1 MRNLKPLACCLP
13 GLAGLAMMAMIP
25 SQASAQAPMTKA
37 SAGRKECGVAAQT
50 QRVALLIGNGG
61 YDGADWDGL
70 ANAPNDVDRLCS
82 VFAEAGFRVIRL
94 VDVDAAAARKAVDE
108 FAALSATA
116 DTALIYYAGH
126 GFEFGGENYL
136 VPVDAP
142 RLASKNGLAEHFLPL
157 DALMGAARAKR
168 FNLFFLDACRSFDAV
183 VELTDLDPGG
193 RDGAV
198 STIGLPR
205 GGKGVVFYSTVK
217 GSPALDDAPPEA
229 DAISPFAAAI
239 AKYSATPGLELDQYL
254 KIVARDVEERT
265 RPVIDPAQYP
275 VRYGQFRE
283 DFFLMPL
290 ELHTN
295 VGAAAAS
302 PPPAPEGA
310 AKPHTPPSRPPSASI
325 RARTGAIR
333 GAPGALLMA
342 MPQAVNLLASYT
354 LDRLGTEDEPYLVAD
369 LLTQASVPA
378 LVSAAQTRNDPVA
391 QYLLG
396 YMFEFGVGVSKDLV
410 AARSWLEKSAAQG
423 HPAGQL
429 ELGYFL
435 RAHAPTETARARELY
450 ELAAAQ
456 DYAKAK
462 SHLGDLLIIEAR
474 GERDPAKVAALKDR
488 ARTLFE
494 QAAAKGHPF
503 AMFALGAHI
512 GDTDTAS
519 KMLNAVA
526 ARGNREGDHWLC
538 ELEYFRNTLSS
549 AEAERH
555 CTRGASGGFAGSQ
568 FLQARRYADG
578 LGVPKS
584 PREAD
589 YWARLALSHKELDPG
604 RRAVLASV
612 VIPERATP

>member
-1 MRNLKPLACCLP
+1 MGKPKSLGHFL
-13 GLAGLAMMAMIP
+13 LAGAALALVALAP
-25 SQASAQAPMTKA
+25 SLASAQTPAAKIG
-37 SAGRKECGVAAQT
+37 AGRKECGAAAQT

-70 ANAPNDVDRLCS
+70 ANAPNDVERLCG
-82 VFAEAGFRVIRL
+82 VFAKAGFRVIRL
-94 VDVDAAAARKAVDE
+94 VDVDAVTARRAVEE
-108 FAALSATA
+108 FATLSAAA

-290 ELHTN
+290 EAGSPDDS
-295 VGAAAAS
+295 VAS
-302 PPPAPEGA
+302 PGAPAPQ
-310 AKPHTPPSRPPSASI
+310 RP

-333 GAPGALLMA
+333 SAPGALLMA
-342 MPQAVNLLASYT
+342 MPQTVNLLAGYT

-369 LLTQASVPA
+369 LLTKASVPA
-378 LVSAAQTRNDPVA
+378 LVSAAQANNDPVA

-396 YMFEFGVGVSKDLV
+396 YMFEFGVGVPRDLA
-410 AARSWLEKSAAQG
+410 AARTWLERSAAQG
-423 HPAGQL
+423 HPAGEL
-429 ELGYFL
+429 ELGYYL
-435 RAHAPTETARARELY
+435 RAHAPEEAARARELY
-450 ELAAAQ
+450 EMAAAQ

-462 SHLGDLLIIEAR
+462 SHLGDLLIVESR
-474 GERDPAKVAALKDR
+474 GERDPVKVAALKER
-488 ARTLFE
+488 ARSLFQ
-494 QAAAKGHPF
+494 QAADKGHPF

-512 GDTDTAS
+512 GDAATAS
-519 KMLNAVA
+519 AMLDALA
-526 ARGNREGDHWLC
+526 AKGNREGDHWLC
-538 ELEYFRNTLSS
+538 ELAYFRNDLAS
-549 AEAERH
+549 ADAVRH
-555 CTRGASGGFAGSQ
+555 CMRGASGGFAGSQ

-578 LGVPKS
+578 LGVPRS

-604 RRAVLASV
+604 RRAVLASIV
-612 VIPERATP
+612 LPERATP

>member
-1 MRNLKPLACCLP
+1 MGKRKSLGHFLRAGAALALV
-13 GLAGLAMMAMIP
+13 ASMP
-25 SQASAQAPMTKA
+25 SVASAQAPETRP
-37 SAGRKECGVAAQT
+37 SAGRKECGAASES

-70 ANAPNDVDRLCS
+70 NNAANDVERLCD
-82 VFAEAGFRVIRL
+82 VFAKAGFRVIRL
-94 VDVDAAAARKAVDE
+94 VDVNAATARKAVDE
-108 FAALSATA
+108 FSALSATA
-116 DTALIYYAGH
+116 DTALVYYAGH

-142 RLASKNGLAEHFLPL
+142 RFASKNGLAEHFLPL
-157 DALMGAARAKR
+157 DALMGAARARR

-193 RDGAV
+193 RDGTV

-265 RPVIDPAQYP
+265 RPIIDPAQYP

-290 ELHTN
+290 ELQTN
-295 VGAAAAS
+295 VGAAPAS
-302 PPPAPEGA
+302 PSPAPEPGA
-310 AKPHTPPSRPPSASI
+310 VKGHTPPSRPPSASI

-378 LVSAAQTRNDPVA
+378 LVSAAQARNDPVA

-410 AARSWLEKSAAQG
+410 AARGWLEKSAAQG

-488 ARTLFE
+488 ARTLFG

-519 KMLNAVA
+519 TMLNALA
-526 ARGNREGDHWLC
+526 AKGNREGDHWLC
-538 ELEYFRNTLSS
+538 ELAYFRNELAS

-578 LGVPKS
+578 LGVPRSAK
-584 PREAD
+584 EAD

-604 RRAVLASV
+604 RRGVLASIV
-612 VIPERATP
+612 LPD

>member
-1 MRNLKPLACCLP
+1 MGKAKSLGRYLLA
-13 GLAGLAMMAMIP
+13 AAVLAMGAVNP
-25 SQASAQAPMTKA
+25 SMVIAQTPATKA
-37 SAGRKECGVAAQT
+37 STGRKECGAAAQT

-70 ANAPNDVDRLCS
+70 NNAANDVERLCD
-82 VFAEAGFRVIRL
+82 VFAQAGFRVIRL
-94 VDVDAAAARKAVDE
+94 VDVDAAAARKAVEE
-108 FAALSATA
+108 FAALSASA

-290 ELHTN
+290 PAGRAQNPVTPPPGA
-295 VGAAAAS
+295 VIGGIAGGAA
-302 PPPAPEGA
+302 PP
-310 AKPHTPPSRPPSASI
+310 I
-325 RARTGAIR
+325 RSRTGAVR
-333 GAPGALLMA
+333 GTPGALLMM
-342 MPQAVNLLASYT
+342 MPQTMNLLAGFT
-354 LDRLGTEDEPYLVAD
+354 LERLGTEDEPYLVAD
-369 LLTQASVPA
+369 LLTRSNAPSIIA
-378 LVSAAQTRNDPVA
+378 AAQTHDDPVA

-396 YMFEFGVGVSKDLV
+396 YMFEFGVGLPRDLV
-410 AARSWLEKSAAQG
+410 AARTWLEKSAAQG

-435 RAHAPTETARARELY
+435 RAHAPQEAARARELY

-462 SHLGDLLIIEAR
+462 SHLGDLLIVEAR
-474 GERDPAKVAALKDR
+474 GERDPAKVAALKER
-488 ARTLFE
+488 ARGLFQ
-494 QAAAKGHPF
+494 QAADKGHPF

-512 GDTDTAS
+512 GDTATAMT
-519 KMLNAVA
+519 MLNALA
-526 ARGNREGDHWLC
+526 AKGNREGDHWLC
-538 ELEYFRNTLSS
+538 ELEYYRTTLAS

-578 LGVPKS
+578 LGVPRS

-604 RRAVLASV
+604 RRAVLASIV
-612 VIPERATP
+612 LPERATP

>member
-1 MRNLKPLACCLP
+1 MRKAKSLGRYL
-13 GLAGLAMMAMIP
+13 LAGAALAMMAIVP
-25 SQASAQAPMTKA
+25 SGASAQAPATKP
-37 SAGRKECGVAAQT
+37 SAGRKECGAAAQT

-70 ANAPNDVDRLCS
+70 DNAANDVERLCD
-82 VFAEAGFRVIRL
+82 VFAQAGFRVIRL
-94 VDVDAAAARKAVDE
+94 VDVNAAAARRAVDE
-108 FAALSATA
+108 FASLSASA

-142 RLASKNGLAEHFLPL
+142 RYASKNGLAEHFLPL

-193 RDGAV
+193 RDGSV
-198 STIGLPR
+198 GTIGLPR

-229 DAISPFAAAI
+229 DEISPFAAAI

-290 ELHTN
+290 ASQALAPQPQ
-295 VGAAAAS
+295 GAA
-302 PPPAPEGA
+302 GA
-310 AKPHTPPSRPPSASI
+310 ADAQNRTPPTRPAAAP

-333 GAPGALLMA
+333 SAPGALLMA
-342 MPQAVNLLASYT
+342 MPQTVNLLAGFT

-369 LLTQASVPA
+369 LLTRASVPA
-378 LVSAAQTRNDPVA
+378 LVSAAQANNDPVA

-396 YMFEFGVGVSKDLV
+396 YMAEFGVGVPKDLA
-410 AARSWLEKSAAQG
+410 AARTWLEKSAAQG

-435 RAHAPTETARARELY
+435 RAHAPAEAARARELY

-462 SHLGDLLIIEAR
+462 SHLGDLLIVEAR
-474 GERDPAKVAALKDR
+474 GERDSTKVAALKQR
-488 ARTLFE
+488 ARSLFE

-512 GDTDTAS
+512 GEAGTATA
-519 KMLNAVA
+519 MLDALA
-526 ARGNREGDHWLC
+526 AKGNREGDHWLC
-538 ELEYFRNTLSS
+538 ELAYFRNEL
-549 AEAERH
+549 AGAAAERH

-568 FLQARRYADG
+568 FLQARRFADG
-578 LGVPKS
+578 LGVPRS

-604 RRAVLASV
+604 RRAVLASIV
-612 VIPERATP
+612 LPERATP

>member
-1 MRNLKPLACCLP
+1 MGMGKAKSP
-13 GLAGLAMMAMIP
+13 GRHLLAGAVLAMAAMMP
-25 SQASAQAPMTKA
+25 SVASAQTPATQA
-37 SAGRKECGVAAQT
+37 SAGRKECGAAAQT

-70 ANAPNDVDRLCS
+70 ANAPNDVERLCG
-82 VFAEAGFRVIRL
+82 VFAQAGFRVIRL

-108 FAALSATA
+108 FAALSAAA

-290 ELHTN
+290 P
-295 VGAAAAS
+295 GSSPAS
-302 PPPAPEGA
+302 PVRPPAGA
-310 AKPHTPPSRPPSASI
+310 VIGAVASAPAPAA
-325 RARTGAIR
+325 RVRTGAVR
-333 GAPGALLMA
+333 SSPGALLMM
-342 MPQAVNLLASYT
+342 MPQTMNLLAELT
-354 LDRLGTEDEPYLVAD
+354 LERLGTEDEPYLVAD
-369 LLTQASVPA
+369 LLTRSNVPS
-378 LVSAAQTRNDPVA
+378 LVAAAEANDDPVA

-396 YMFEFGVGVSKDLV
+396 YMYEFGVGLPKNLV
-410 AARSWLEKSAAQG
+410 AARNWLEKSAAKG

-435 RAHAPTETARARELY
+435 RAHAPQEAARARALY

-456 DYAKAK
+456 DYAKAQ
-462 SHLGDLLIIEAR
+462 SHLGDLLIVEAR
-474 GERDPAKVAALKDR
+474 GERDPTKVAALKQR
-488 ARTLFE
+488 ASGLFR
-494 QAAAKGHPF
+494 QAADKGHPF

-512 GDTDTAS
+512 GDAETATT
-519 KMLNAVA
+519 KLNAIAVK
-526 ARGNREGDHWLC
+526 GNREGDHWLC
-538 ELEYFRNTLSS
+538 ELEYFRNALAS
-549 AEAERH
+549 AAAERH

-578 LGVPKS
+578 LGVPRS

-604 RRAVLASV
+604 RRAVLASIV
-612 VIPERATP
+612 LPERATP

>member
-1 MRNLKPLACCLP
+1 MGTPKSLVHHL
-13 GLAGLAMMAMIP
+13 LAGAALTLAAMAPMV
-25 SQASAQAPMTKA
+25 ASAQAPLSKPG
-37 SAGRKECGVAAQT
+37 AGRKECGAAAQT

-70 ANAPNDVDRLCS
+70 DNAANDVERLCD
-82 VFAEAGFRVIRL
+82 VFAQAGFRVIRL
-94 VDVDAAAARKAVDE
+94 VDVNAAAARRAVDE
-108 FAALSATA
+108 FASLSAAA

-142 RLASKNGLAEHFLPL
+142 RFASKNGLAEHFLPL
-157 DALMGAARAKR
+157 DALMGAARAQR

-193 RDGAV
+193 RDGTV

-290 ELHTN
+290 PGSSMQN
-295 VGAAAAS
+295 
-302 PPPAPEGA
+302 A
-310 AKPHTPPSRPPSASI
+310 AKPPAGTAIGGIAGAPAPTARV
-325 RARTGAIR
+325 RTGAIR
-333 GAPGALLMA
+333 SSPGALLMM
-342 MPQAVNLLASYT
+342 MPQTMTLLADLT
-354 LDRLGTEDEPYLVAD
+354 LERLGTEDEPYLVAD
-369 LLTQASVPA
+369 LLTRSNVPS
-378 LVSAAQTRNDPVA
+378 LLAAAETNDDPVA

-396 YMFEFGVGVSKDLV
+396 YMYEFGVGLPKDLV
-410 AARSWLEKSAAQG
+410 AARTWLEKSAAKG

-435 RAHAPTETARARELY
+435 RAHAPQEAARARELY
-450 ELAAAQ
+450 ELSAAQ

-462 SHLGDLLIIEAR
+462 SHLGDLLIVEAR
-474 GERDPAKVAALKDR
+474 SERDPAKIKALTDR

-512 GDTDTAS
+512 GDMKTATT
-519 KMLNAVA
+519 MLNALA
-526 ARGNREGDHWLC
+526 DKGNREGDHWLC
-538 ELEYFRNTLSS
+538 ELAYFRNALNS

-568 FLQARRYADG
+568 FLQARRHADG
-578 LGVPKS
+578 LGVPRS
-584 PREAD
+584 PKEAD

-604 RRAVLASV
+604 RRAVLASIV
-612 VIPERATP
+612 LPDRATP

>member
-1 MRNLKPLACCLP
+1 MGMAKSLGRYL
-13 GLAGLAMMAMIP
+13 LAGAALAVIAMAP
-25 SQASAQAPMTKA
+25 PLVSAQTPAAKVG
-37 SAGRKECGVAAQT
+37 AGRKECGAAAQT

-70 ANAPNDVDRLCS
+70 ANAPNDVERLCG
-82 VFAEAGFRVIRL
+82 VFAKAGFRVIRL
-94 VDVDAAAARKAVDE
+94 IDVDAVTARKAVEE
-108 FAALSATA
+108 FAALTAAA

-290 ELHTN
+290 EAGSPDDP
-295 VGAAAAS
+295 VAS
-302 PPPAPEGA
+302 PAAPAPQ
-310 AKPHTPPSRPPSASI
+310 RP

-333 GAPGALLMA
+333 SAPGALLMA
-342 MPQAVNLLASYT
+342 MPQTVNLLAGYT

-369 LLTQASVPA
+369 LLTMASVPA
-378 LVSAAQTRNDPVA
+378 LVSAAQANNDPVA

-396 YMFEFGVGVSKDLV
+396 YMFEFGVGVPRDLA
-410 AARSWLEKSAAQG
+410 AARTWLERSAAQG
-423 HPAGQL
+423 HPAGEL
-429 ELGYFL
+429 ELGYYL
-435 RAHAPTETARARELY
+435 RAHAPEEAARARELY
-450 ELAAAQ
+450 EMAAAQ

-462 SHLGDLLIIEAR
+462 SHLGDLLIVESR
-474 GERDPAKVAALKDR
+474 GERDPVKVAALKER
-488 ARTLFE
+488 ARSLFQ
-494 QAAAKGHPF
+494 QAADKGHPF

-512 GDTDTAS
+512 GDVTAAS
-519 KMLNAVA
+519 AMLDALA
-526 ARGNREGDHWLC
+526 AKGNREGDHWLC
-538 ELEYFRNTLSS
+538 ELAYFRNDLAS
-549 AEAERH
+549 ADAARH
-555 CTRGASGGFAGSQ
+555 CMRGASGGFAGSQ

-578 LGVPKS
+578 LGVPRS

-604 RRAVLASV
+604 RRAVLASIV
-612 VIPERATP
+612 LPELATP

>member
-1 MRNLKPLACCLP
+1 MLYRIRRRQFAFAASICALALPAPGMAATQSPIAASPAVAPRAAEPRSEPAKP
-13 GLAGLAMMAMIP
+13 
-25 SQASAQAPMTKA
+25 
-37 SAGRKECGVAAQT
+37 GRKECGAAGQT
-50 QRVALLIGNGG
+50 QRVALLIGNAG
-61 YDGADWDGL
+61 YDGADWDSLGNP
-70 ANAPNDVDRLCS
+70 ANDVERLCS
-82 VFAEAGFRVIRL
+82 VFAKAGFRVIRL
-94 VDVDAAAARKAVDE
+94 VDVTEKAARAAVEE
-108 FAALSATA
+108 FSAISANA

-142 RLASKNGLAEHFLPL
+142 RYASKAGLAEQFLPL
-157 DALMGAARAKR
+157 DALMGAAKAKR

-193 RDGAV
+193 RDGTV

-205 GGKGVVFYSTVK
+205 GGTGVVFYSTVK

-239 AKYSATPGLELDQYL
+239 AKHTETPGLELDQYL

-265 RPVIDPAQYP
+265 RSVIDPAQYP

-283 DFFLMPL
+283 DFFLMPM
-290 ELHTN
+290 
-295 VGAAAAS
+295 AAA
-302 PPPAPEGA
+302 
-310 AKPHTPPSRPPSASI
+310 TRT
-325 RARTGAIR
+325 RTGSPRVSGTA
-333 GAPGALLMA
+333 AMAMA
-342 MPQAVNLLASYT
+342 MPQIGSLLGALTYSRLAV
-354 LDRLGTEDEPYLVAD
+354 EDEPYVVAD
-369 LLTQASVPA
+369 LLTKARVTDILTIAKTSD
-378 LVSAAQTRNDPVA
+378 DPVA

-396 YMFEFGVGVSKDLV
+396 YMLEFGVGMPKNLVS
-410 AARSWLEKSAAQG
+410 ARQWLEKSAAQG

-435 RAHAPTETARARELY
+435 RNHVPEEAGRARELY

-462 SHLGDLLIIEAR
+462 SHLGDLLIAEAR
-474 GERDPAKVAALKDR
+474 GERDPAKVAALRQR

-494 QAAAKGHPF
+494 QAAARGHPF

-512 GDTDTAS
+512 GDTSTATT
-519 KMLNAVA
+519 MLNALA
-526 ARGNREGDHWLC
+526 AKGNREGDHWLC
-538 ELEYFRNTLSS
+538 ELAYFRNALGS

-584 PREAD
+584 AKEAD
-589 YWARLALSHKELDPG
+589 YWARLALSQKELDPG
-604 RRAVLASV
+604 RRAVLASIV
-612 VIPERATP
+612 LPE

>member
-1 MRNLKPLACCLP
+1 MGKRKSLRHLLRAVAALALVV
-13 GLAGLAMMAMIP
+13 AMP
-25 SQASAQAPMTKA
+25 SGAWAQAPETRP
-37 SAGRKECGVAAQT
+37 SIGRKECGTSAQT

-70 ANAPNDVDRLCS
+70 NNAANDVERLCD
-82 VFAEAGFRVIRL
+82 VFAQAGFRVIRL

-108 FAALSATA
+108 FAALSAAA

-157 DALMGAARAKR
+157 DALMGAAKAKR

-217 GSPALDDAPPEA
+217 GSPALDDAPPET

-290 ELHTN
+290 PAGPAPN
-295 VGAAAAS
+295 PVK
-302 PPPAPEGA
+302 PPAGA
-310 AKPHTPPSRPPSASI
+310 VIGGIAGGAVPAV

-333 GAPGALLMA
+333 GTPGALLLM
-342 MPQAVNLLASYT
+342 MPQTMNLLAGFT
-354 LDRLGTEDEPYLVAD
+354 LERLGTEDEPYLVAD
-369 LLTQASVPA
+369 LLTRSNVPS
-378 LVSAAQTRNDPVA
+378 LVAAAQTNNDPVA

-396 YMFEFGVGVSKDLV
+396 YMYEFGVGMPRDLV
-410 AARSWLEKSAAQG
+410 AARNWLEKSAAQG

-435 RAHAPTETARARELY
+435 RAHAPQEAARARELY
-450 ELAAAQ
+450 EQAAAQ

-462 SHLGDLLIIEAR
+462 SHLGDLLIVEAR
-474 GERDPAKVAALKDR
+474 GERDPAKVAALKAR

-512 GDTDTAS
+512 GETETATTL
-519 KMLNAVA
+519 LNALA
-526 ARGNREGDHWLC
+526 AKGNREGDHWLC
-538 ELEYFRNTLSS
+538 ELEYYRNALSS

-584 PREAD
+584 AREAD

-604 RRAVLASV
+604 RRAVLASIV
-612 VIPERATP
+612 LPERATP